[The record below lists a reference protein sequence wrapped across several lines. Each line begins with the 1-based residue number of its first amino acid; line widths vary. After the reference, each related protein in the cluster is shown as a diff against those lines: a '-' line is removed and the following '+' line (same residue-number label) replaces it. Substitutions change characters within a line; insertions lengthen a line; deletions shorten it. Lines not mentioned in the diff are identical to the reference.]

1 MLVPNKCSKECTI
14 KSLIS
19 ESYHLWK
26 ELGKQTL
33 KKYHLKMM
41 NENSR
46 KFGKHYELPL
56 PLENPATTKVPNNS
70 YLAEKRLLS
79 LKKRFLKDPDFLSDY
94 KGFVEE
100 LNEKGMQANL
110 IKKPQNTEPGIS
122 HIMVYT
128 TLANLGR

>member
-1 MLVPNKCSKECTI
+1 
-14 KSLIS
+14 
-19 ESYHLWK
+19 
-26 ELGKQTL
+26 
-33 KKYHLKMM
+33 MM

-46 KFGKHYELPL
+46 KFGKHYELSL
-56 PLENPATTKVPNNS
+56 PLENPATTKVSNNS

-100 LNEKGMQANL
+100 LNETEMQANL
-110 IKKPQNTEPGIS
+110 IKKTQNAEHGIS